1 MAVRWPLLFA
11 LILILAGCA
20 DGPRPDGP
28 DLVGLRA
35 RLGSADVISASLLVQ
50 LTPAKGEGELFTLRL
65 WRAVDGAV
73 RLRAQKLDVDFLD
86 ALVRPDGGYEA
97 VLPRERVATTG
108 TLGSPDDPPLL
119 NDLRLLLSDLRDG
132 PLPRSAA
139 PTGEVRRLAWKEG
152 DWTAELD
159 LAADGLP
166 SAKRLSIGGAVQR
179 EVTYARWQA
188 YEGLFRP
195 SQVRLRI
202 PGDDGVTAIRLKSLD
217 TPPVISPERMALRV
231 PEGVERVEPAVFSR
245 RMLGPAPE

>member
-1 MAVRWPLLFA
+1 MAVRWPLLSA
-11 LILILAGCA
+11 LILILAGCVE
-20 DGPRPDGP
+20 GPRPDGP

-65 WRAVDGAV
+65 WRAGDGAV

-86 ALVRPDGGYEA
+86 ALVRPDGAYEA

-108 TLGSPDDPPLL
+108 KLGSPDDPPLL
-119 NDLRLLLSDLRDG
+119 NDLQLLLSDLRDG
-132 PLPRSAA
+132 PLPRTAV
-139 PTGEVRRLAWKEG
+139 PTGEARRLAWKDG
-152 DWTAELD
+152 DWSAELD

-166 SAKRLSIGGAVQR
+166 SAKRLSAGGTVQR
-179 EVTYARWQA
+179 DVTYARWQA
-188 YEGLFRP
+188 YEGLTRP

-217 TPPVISPERMALRV
+217 TPPVISAERMALRV
-231 PEGVERVEPAVFSR
+231 PDGVERVEPAVFSR

>member
-1 MAVRWPLLFA
+1 MTRFLVVA
-11 LILILAGCA
+11 LALVLAGCA

-28 DLVGLRA
+28 DAVGLRA
-35 RLGSADVISASLLVQ
+35 RLGSVDVISASLLVQ

-65 WRAVDGAV
+65 WRAGDGAV

-108 TLGSPDDPPLL
+108 KLGSPDDPPLL
-119 NDLRLLLSDLRDG
+119 SDLRLLLSDLRDG
-132 PLPRSAA
+132 PLPRNATPDGDA
-139 PTGEVRRLAWKEG
+139 RRLAWSDG

-166 SAKRLSIGGAVQR
+166 SAKRLSAGGAVQR
-179 EVTYARWQA
+179 EVAYARWQA
-188 YEGLFRP
+188 YEGLTRP
-195 SQVRLRI
+195 SQVRLRF
-202 PGDDGVTAIRLKSLD
+202 PGDDGVTAIRLRSLD

-231 PEGVERVEPAVFSR
+231 PDGVERVEPAEFSR

>member
-1 MAVRWPLLFA
+1 MTRFA
-11 LILILAGCA
+11 IVALALILAGCA
-20 DGPRPDGP
+20 EPPRPAGP
-28 DLVGLRA
+28 DVVGLRA
-35 RLGSADVISASLLVQ
+35 RLGSAEVISASLLVQ

-65 WRAVDGAV
+65 WRAGDGAV

-86 ALVRPDGGYEA
+86 ALVRPDGAYEA
-97 VLPRERVATTG
+97 CLPRERVATAG
-108 TLGSPDDPPLL
+108 RLGSPDDPPLL
-119 NDLRLLLSDLRDG
+119 SDLRLLLSDLRDG

-139 PTGEVRRLAWKEG
+139 PTGDVRRLAWNDG

-166 SAKRLSIGGAVQR
+166 SAKRLGTGGVVQR

-188 YEGLFRP
+188 YEGLTRP
-195 SQVRLRI
+195 SQVRLRV
-202 PGDDGVTAIRLKSLD
+202 PGDDGVTAIRLRSLD

-231 PEGVERVEPAVFSR
+231 PDGVERVEPAAFSR

>member
-1 MAVRWPLLFA
+1 MTRFLVVA
-11 LILILAGCA
+11 LALVLAGCA
-20 DGPRPDGP
+20 DGPRPNGP
-28 DLVGLRA
+28 DAIGLRA

-65 WRAVDGAV
+65 WRAGDGAV

-108 TLGSPDDPPLL
+108 KLGSPDDPPLL
-119 NDLRLLLSDLRDG
+119 SDLRLLLSDLGDG
-132 PLPRSAA
+132 PLPRSATPA
-139 PTGEVRRLAWKEG
+139 GDARRLSWSDG

-166 SAKRLSIGGAVQR
+166 SAKRLSAGGAVQR

-188 YEGLFRP
+188 YEGLTRP
-195 SQVRLRI
+195 SQVRLRFA
-202 PGDDGVTAIRLKSLD
+202 GDDGVTAIRLKSLD

-231 PEGVERVEPAVFSR
+231 PEGVERVEPAAFSR